1 MSYSP
6 SQTAPFEAQTQ
17 WLFVAVLGVLIVA
30 SVIGGLLK
38 WRVAHGEPHNVIDNL
53 NSRIKAW
60 WVMVLLVSLSFA
72 FGKTGVILLF
82 LFMSFAALREYVTL
96 TYTRTADHLV
106 LALMFYVA

>member
-38 WRVAHGEPHNVIDNL
+38 WRVAHGQPHGVIDNL

-72 FGKTGVILLF
+72 
-82 LFMSFAALREYVTL
+82 SARPA
-96 TYTRTADHLV
+96 
-106 LALMFYVA
+106 